1 MRALRRLGA
10 LGALL
15 VTIALGVGAL
25 PAGAQIP
32 DDERPPLVTDYA
44 NYPGTPQAFLTPG
57 CDGTGVIDPEYSVT
71 FAAGGTAGPTSD
83 LDALPTLA
91 QDDLI
96 TMAWD
101 DVAPECVGSA
111 VSFVVKVALGPSRDP
126 NVDQVTGPDGGYSVE
141 FLVAG
146 PGSISFP
153 MPDLARFNLGCDYQ
167 LDAIVGIPLRV
178 IGPSGSFFT
187 QTLRELMGKNTADDR
202 TTLISAKHGVYLSCV
217 VPDTTP
223 LSVAPESTTTTAPP
237 PVTTGG
243 LSSTTTAPPPV
254 TTGVL
259 SSTTEASPPAAD
271 VQAVVVSQG
280 EKVAVAAA
288 AAAKPLPTTGFPTGL
303 VALTAFGLVMFGLA
317 LLAIARVRD
326 GHPFG

>member
-1 MRALRRLGA
+1 MRALRRFGA

-57 CDGTGVIDPEYSVT
+57 CDGTGVINPEYTVT

-91 QDDLI
+91 QEDLV

-101 DVAPECVGSA
+101 DVAPACVGSA

-126 NVDQVTGPDGGYSVE
+126 NVDQVTGPNGGYSVE
-141 FLVAG
+141 FLAAG
-146 PGSISFP
+146 PGDLTFP

-167 LDAIVGIPLRV
+167 LDAIVGIPLQT

-187 QTLRELMGKNTADDR
+187 QTLRVLMGKETADDR
-202 TTLISAKHGVYLSCV
+202 TTLISAKHGAYLSCV

-223 LSVAPESTTTTAPP
+223 LSVAPDTTPLSVAPDTTPLSVAPDTTTTAPP
-237 PVTTGG
+237 ADI
-243 LSSTTTAPPPV
+243 APA
-254 TTGVL
+254 
-259 SSTTEASPPAAD
+259 SSTTEASPPAAA
-271 VQAVVVSQG
+271 VQGVVVSQG
-280 EKVAVAAA
+280 EVAA
-288 AAAKPLPTTGFPTGL
+288 AAAKPLPATGFPVGL
-303 VALTAFGLVMFGLA
+303 AALGAVMVVLIGLA

-326 GHPFG
+326 GQAFG